1 MEFGEFIARWKVF
14 TETPRGAA
22 VVKTIRYTVT
32 LVVIGYLIQ
41 KLLAVGW
48 QDVWDSRPR
57 TIWFY
62 VFGLLV
68 YFSIPL
74 TEMFIY
80 RLIWK
85 QSMIRHFPAFM
96 KKRIYNQDV
105 MGYSGE
111 VYFTSWAQ
119 KNLGLPLRRVA
130 EAVRDNNIISSLAST
145 SIALILIVTFLTIGR
160 LGFDQL
166 FNDESRNYVL
176 PLIVI
181 VLVLVVLFTR
191 FRKYLFSMPLK
202 LAVIIFGVQCIRL
215 LLGQALRIA
224 QWSVALPAFSIE
236 IWFSLAAASLV
247 LSRIPFV
254 PSQDL
259 VFLGIGVE
267 MSSMLGIS
275 EAAMFGM
282 LAVSSAVDKLLN
294 LFQFVLW
301 STLER
306 R

>member
-1 MEFGEFIARWKVF
+1 MEFRDLIARWKTFV
-14 TETPRGAA
+14 ETPRGALL
-22 VVKTIRYTVT
+22 IRIVRYGVT
-32 LVVIGYLIQ
+32 LLVLGYLIQ

-48 QDVWDSRPR
+48 QDVWDARPR
-57 TIWFY
+57 TAWFY
-62 VFGLLV
+62 ILGLLV
-68 YFSIPL
+68 YFSIPV

-85 QSMIRHFPAFM
+85 QPMARHFPAFM
-96 KKRIYNQDV
+96 KKRIFNQDV
-105 MGYSGE
+105 IGYSGE

-119 KNLGLPLRRVA
+119 KNLGLSLRRVA

-166 FNDESRNYVL
+166 LTEESRNYILPFVGVL
-176 PLIVI
+176 LI
-181 VLVLVVLFTR
+181 LGVLFAR

-202 LAVIIFGVQCIRL
+202 LAVIIFGVQCSRL

-224 QWSVALPAFSIE
+224 QWSVALPAVSVE
-236 IWFSLAAASLV
+236 VWFSLAAASLV

-259 VFLGIGVE
+259 VFLGVGVE

-301 STLER
+301 STLEQR
-306 R
+306 